1 VVYTAK
7 NRIVRCYLLKLA
19 SFKREKKVSVSVPWG
34 KVFQQL
40 LAASFGTTIWLSTGV
55 RKLTDTLRPLST
67 LVSLEEKRALITG
80 SAAGIGKAIAY
91 RFAEAGAALELG
103 DIDEDSLK
111 SVEKELSQFKVE
123 INIHKADLSK
133 KEQIDTLWDEL
144 EGKAPCIL
152 VNNAGIYPF
161 KKFLE
166 VDEAF
171 LAKVMQVN
179 LNSVFWMC
187 QHMIKSRSK
196 QGGVIINVGSIEAVL
211 PFKEDLTAYNMS
223 KAGVMSLTR
232 ALAKEYGKRGFR
244 INAIIPGG
252 IMTSGVKNVAK
263 EIYKLKLGL
272 IKSGM
277 EFKQRLPL
285 GRFGQPDEVA
295 CTALVLASDP
305 SSYVHGALIPVDG
318 GFLSA

>member
-1 VVYTAK
+1 MA
-7 NRIVRCYLLKLA
+7 NIV
-19 SFKREKKVSVSVPWG
+19 
-34 KVFQQL
+34 
-40 LAASFGTTIWLSTGV
+40 T
-55 RKLTDTLRPLST
+55 PLSN
-67 LVSLEEKRALITG
+67 LISLKAERALITG

-91 RFAEAGAALELG
+91 RFAEAGAALELV
-103 DIDEDSLK
+103 DIDEGSLK
-111 SVEKELSQFKVE
+111 FAEEELSQFKAE
-123 INIHKADLSK
+123 IAIHRADLSK
-133 KEQIDTLWDEL
+133 KEEIDALWDKL
-144 EGKAPCIL
+144 KGRAPSIL

-161 KKFLE
+161 KSFVE
-166 VDEAF
+166 IDEAF
-171 LAKVMQVN
+171 LKRVMEVN

-187 QHMIKSRSK
+187 QHMIRSRSK

-211 PFKEDLTAYNMS
+211 PFKEDLAAYNIS

-232 ALAKEYGKRGFR
+232 ALAKEYGKHGFR

-272 IKSGM
+272 IKSGI

-295 CTALVLASDP
+295 RMALVLACDL
-305 SSYVHGALIPVDG
+305 SSYVHGALVPIDG